1 MALLKCQI
9 LPRSLC
15 VPYSRSSTEH
25 CIQSGYTQRL
35 FNRDLQI
42 KNTLTKCWQT
52 DGSTRRSS
60 IFFEASQ
67 NILVN
72 DDFLGF
78 IQMCPREDVD
88 YEGSQLQEVK
98 SDLETQLTEVKSELA
113 EVKSELA
120 EVKSEL
126 ESKLAEV
133 SRSLEGKLDAV
144 LTRLGEKEV
153 K

>member
-1 MALLKCQI
+1 ML
-9 LPRSLC
+9 
-15 VPYSRSSTEH
+15 
-25 CIQSGYTQRL
+25 
-35 FNRDLQI
+35 
-42 KNTLTKCWQT
+42 T
-52 DGSTRRSS
+52 DGSTRKSS
-60 IFFEASQ
+60 IFFDAFQ

-78 IQMCPREDVD
+78 IQMCLREDVD

-98 SDLETQLTEVKSELA
+98 CDLETQLA

-126 ESKLAEV
+126 ESKLVEV
-133 SRSLEGKLDAV
+133 SKSLEGKLDTV

>member
-1 MALLKCQI
+1 ML
-9 LPRSLC
+9 
-15 VPYSRSSTEH
+15 
-25 CIQSGYTQRL
+25 
-35 FNRDLQI
+35 
-42 KNTLTKCWQT
+42 T
-52 DGSTRRSS
+52 DGSTRKSS
-60 IFFEASQ
+60 IFFDAFQ

-78 IQMCPREDVD
+78 IQMCLREDVD

-98 SDLETQLTEVKSELA
+98 CDLETQ
-113 EVKSELA
+113 LA

-126 ESKLAEV
+126 ESKLVEV
-133 SRSLEGKLDAV
+133 SKSLEGKLDTV